1 MDEIKFELD
10 TNIVIA
16 LLIIFVVLKL
26 MQVVNWSWWWVI
38 SPLWIPMLITL
49 MLYIISRI
57 ITVVKKWK

>member
-49 MLYIISRI
+49 MLYVISRI